1 MSAPHKTPLFEAG
14 YGLHMASLHV
24 RSKATLM
31 KSLCGNEGSFIMC
44 KSFKRIYGPN
54 DEQKPSSRLIKSR
67 QAKPKGPSVGN
78 MGSTFWEGTHQSR
91 AVGMG
96 GRAVIR
102 FARNG
107 SSSKAASVDWSI
119 SLCSQRWM
127 CTVAPKGR
135 RHQAGIG
142 DRSKAPLN
150 HQERLRKGRCG
161 SCTMTAITSHEVL
174 FFFFFLIS
182 Y

>member
-14 YGLHMASLHV
+14 YGLHVASLHV

-96 GRAVIR
+96 GK
-102 FARNG
+102 G
-107 SSSKAASVDWSI
+107 SDPFCQKRLFLKSSLRGLEHL
-119 SLCSQRWM
+119 SLLTKMDVHSS
-127 CTVAPKGR
+127 A
-135 RHQAGIG
+135 
-142 DRSKAPLN
+142 
-150 HQERLRKGRCG
+150 
-161 SCTMTAITSHEVL
+161 
-174 FFFFFLIS
+174 
-182 Y
+182 